1 MSIRSLLAGISAL
14 VVASSIV
21 HGQEEL
27 VQPEEVYATNG
38 VVSDT
43 LTLAISPITV
53 AGKTL
58 TSRLYNAS
66 CPGPTYR
73 LQRGNLLRLLLRNQL
88 PPNPD
93 QDSAD
98 QGNFPQR
105 LNTTNLHTHG
115 LNVSPA
121 DSSDNVLL
129 EILPGM
135 DFQFHIQLPADHAT
149 GTYWYHP
156 HHHTLTYGQVV
167 SGLAGS
173 IIVEDVP
180 DPLVTDPALL
190 AMDDRILVFS
200 SFQYDSA
207 TNTLPYPVRN
217 TSAATAFSPYG
228 PVVNTPVLVNGMIGP
243 KITLRPGE
251 IQRWRMINATYE
263 MNIDVRFVKVIEG
276 DTSAMTTQ
284 AIANDGLYF
293 KDMRSTSQ
301 EIIPTGALLDV
312 LVTAPTERGEY
323 QMVVVTRD
331 RQLVVQPDSQ
341 IVTIEVAGDP
351 IVPAM
356 QLPSKLQLAIAQGDI
371 RDEEITGSRTG
382 TFSVGDFADLATD
395 PTVVS
400 RSFTINSEPFDHDV
414 VNMTLQT
421 GAVEE
426 WTIVNNSSDFHPFH
440 IHVNEFQAIEKNGVK
455 YDPPIWWD
463 VLLLDTMSTYKI
475 RHRIGPAS
483 GKTVMHC
490 HYLPHED
497 WGMMNLI
504 DIVPKS
510 TSVDEAPWTMPTAF
524 PNPVVGRIEQV
535 KVNVPEFLAGRTLTV
550 ALYDVS
556 GTMISTQRVD
566 PSTTRQASIGVAELP
581 AGTYYLHVTDGGVYR
596 ETDMIVLVR

>member
-1 MSIRSLLAGISAL
+1 MSIRSFVLGVAFTLATFSVLHA
-14 VVASSIV
+14 
-21 HGQEEL
+21 QEEL
-27 VQPEEVYATNG
+27 VQPEEIFATDG
-38 VVSDT
+38 VISDT

-58 TSRLYNAS
+58 TSRLYNGT

-73 LQRGNLLRLLLRNQL
+73 LHRGELLRVLLKNQL

-98 QGNFPQR
+98 QGNYPQR

-115 LNVSPA
+115 LNVSPS

-129 EILPGM
+129 EILPGT

-156 HHHTLTYGQVV
+156 HHHTSTYGQVV
-167 SGLAGS
+167 SGLAGT
-173 IIVEDVP
+173 IIVEDVN

-190 AMDDRILVFS
+190 AIEDRILVFS
-200 SFQYDSA
+200 SFQFDSA

-217 TSAATAFSPYG
+217 TSATTAFSPYG
-228 PVVNTPVLVNGMIGP
+228 NLTDTPVLVNGMIGP
-243 KITLRPGE
+243 KITMRPGE

-263 MNIDVRFVKVIEG
+263 KNIDVRFVKIIEG
-276 DTSAMTTQ
+276 DTTAVITQ

-293 KDMRSTSQ
+293 NSMKPTSH
-301 EIIPTGALLDV
+301 EIIPTGARLDV
-312 LVTAPTERGEY
+312 LISAPSEPGTYE
-323 QMVVVTRD
+323 MIVLTRD
-331 RQLVVQPDSQ
+331 RQLVAEPDSQ
-341 IVTIEVAGDP
+341 IVTVVVAGDP
-351 IVPAM
+351 VVPAM
-356 QLPSKLQLAIAQGDI
+356 AMPSTLPIPIAQGDI
-371 RDEEITGSRTG
+371 RDEEITGSRTI

-400 RSFTINSEPFDHDV
+400 RSFTINNSPFDHNV
-414 VNMTLQT
+414 VNITMQS

-426 WTIVNNSSDFHPFH
+426 WTIINNSTDFHPFH

-455 YDPPIWWD
+455 FDPPIWWD
-463 VLLLDTMSTYKI
+463 VMLLDTMSTYKI

-504 DIVPKS
+504 DILPKS
-510 TSVDEAPWTMPTAF
+510 TSIDETPWATPIAF
-524 PNPVVGRIEQV
+524 PNPVVGRIDR
-535 KVNVPEFLAGRTLTV
+535 VNVNIPEFLTGRKLTIALHDVAGNV
-550 ALYDVS
+550 V
-556 GTMISTQRVD
+556 STQTVD
-566 PSTTRQASIGVAELP
+566 PSSKRQASVDVSALP
-581 AGTYYLHVTDGGVYR
+581 AGTYYLLVNDGGVYR
-596 ETDMIVLVR
+596 ESDMIVLVR

>member
-1 MSIRSLLAGISAL
+1 MSVRSIIVGVVFTLTSFSAL
-14 VVASSIV
+14 FA
-21 HGQEEL
+21 QEEL
-27 VQPEEVYATNG
+27 VQPEEVLAVDG

-58 TSRLYNAS
+58 TSRLYNGS
-66 CPGPTYR
+66 SPGPTYR
-73 LQRGNLLRLLLRNQL
+73 LHRGELLRVLLKNQL

-115 LNVSPA
+115 LNVSPS

-129 EILPGM
+129 EILPGT
-135 DFQFHIQLPADHAT
+135 DFQFHIQLPTDHAA

-156 HHHTLTYGQVV
+156 HHHTSTYGQVV
-167 SGLAGS
+167 SGLAGT
-173 IIVEDVP
+173 IIVEDVN

-190 AMDDRILVFS
+190 AIEDRIFVFS
-200 SFQYDSA
+200 LFQYDTA

-228 PVVNTPVLVNGMIGP
+228 TVTDSPVLVNGMLNP
-243 KITLRPGE
+243 KVTFRPGE

-263 MNIDVRFVKVIEG
+263 MNIDVRFLKIIEG
-276 DTSAMTTQ
+276 DTTQVVHQ

-293 KDMRSTSQ
+293 NTMKPSSH
-301 EIIPTGALLDV
+301 EIIPTGARLDF
-312 LVTAPTERGEY
+312 LVTAPSEPGEY
-323 QMVVVTRD
+323 VMQVLTRD
-331 RQLVVQPDSQ
+331 RQLVAQPDPQ
-341 IVTIEVAGDP
+341 FITIVVAGDP

-356 QLPSKLQLAIAQGDI
+356 SMPTRLPIPIAQGDI
-371 RDEEITGSRTG
+371 RDDEITGSRTIV
-382 TFSVGDFADLATD
+382 FNVGDFADLATD

-400 RSFTINSEPFDHDV
+400 RSFTIDNAPFDHNV
-414 VNMTLQT
+414 VNITLQS

-426 WTIVNNSSDFHPFH
+426 WTIINNSTDFHPFH

-455 YDPPIWWD
+455 FDPPIWWD
-463 VLLLDTMSTYKI
+463 VMLLDTMSTYKI
-475 RHRIGPAS
+475 RHRFGPAS

-504 DIVPKS
+504 DILPKS
-510 TSVDEAPWTMPTAF
+510 TSIDEAPWTTPVAF
-524 PNPVVGRIEQV
+524 PNPVVGRIDR
-535 KVNVPEFLAGRTLTV
+535 VNVNIPEFLTGKTLNISLHNV
-550 ALYDVS
+550 EGNLVS
-556 GTMISTQRVD
+556 SQTID
-566 PSTTRQASIGVAELP
+566 PSLKRQASIDVSALP
-581 AGTYYLHVTDGGVYR
+581 AGTYYLLVNDGGVYR
-596 ETDMIVLVR
+596 ESDMIVLVR

>member
-1 MSIRSLLAGISAL
+1 MSIRSFVVSAAATL
-14 VVASSIV
+14 TAFTVLSA
-21 HGQEEL
+21 QEEL
-27 VQPEEVYATNG
+27 VQPEEIFATDG
-38 VVSDT
+38 VISDT

-58 TSRLYNAS
+58 TSRLYNGT

-73 LQRGNLLRLLLRNQL
+73 LHRGQLLRVLLKNQL

-115 LNVSPA
+115 LNVSPS

-129 EILPGM
+129 EILPGT

-156 HHHTLTYGQVV
+156 HHHTSTYGQVV
-167 SGLAGS
+167 SGLAGT
-173 IIVEDVP
+173 IIVEDVN

-190 AMDDRILVFS
+190 AIEDRILMFS

-217 TSAATAFSPYG
+217 TSATTAFSPYG
-228 PVVNTPVLVNGMIGP
+228 TVTDTPVLINGMLNP
-243 KITLRPGE
+243 KITMRPGE

-263 MNIDVRFVKVIEG
+263 LNIDVRFVKIIEG
-276 DTSAMTTQ
+276 DTTDVVTQ
-284 AIANDGLYF
+284 VISNDGLYF
-293 KDMRSTSQ
+293 KTMKPSSH
-301 EIIPTGALLDV
+301 EIIPTGARTDV
-312 LVTAPTERGEY
+312 LISAPTEPGTY
-323 QMVVVTRD
+323 KMVVLTRD
-331 RQLVVQPDSQ
+331 RQLVSKQETQV
-341 IVTIEVAGDP
+341 VTIVVAGDP

-356 QLPSKLQLAIAQGDI
+356 SMPTRLPIPIAAGDI
-371 RDEEITGSRTG
+371 RDEEITGSRTI

-400 RSFTINSEPFDHDV
+400 RSFTINNSPFDHNV
-414 VNMTLQT
+414 VNITMQS

-426 WTIVNNSSDFHPFH
+426 WTIINNSSDFHPFH

-455 YDPPIWWD
+455 FDPPIWWD
-463 VLLLDTMSTYKI
+463 VMLLDTMSTYKI
-475 RHRIGPAS
+475 RHRIGPSS

-504 DIVPKS
+504 DILPKS
-510 TSVDEAPWTMPTAF
+510 TSIDETPWATPIAF
-524 PNPVVGRIEQV
+524 PNPVVGRIDR
-535 KVNVPEFLAGRTLTV
+535 VNVNLPEFLAGRKVTI
-550 ALYDVS
+550 ALHDVT
-556 GTMISTQRVD
+556 GNVVSTQSVD
-566 PSTTRQASIGVAELP
+566 PSSKRQATIDVSALP
-581 AGTYYLHVTDGGVYR
+581 AGTYYLLVNDGGVYR
-596 ETDMIVLVR
+596 ESDMIVLVR

>member
-1 MSIRSLLAGISAL
+1 MSIRSFVLGIATTLAAITVLSA
-14 VVASSIV
+14 
-21 HGQEEL
+21 QEEL
-27 VQPEEVYATNG
+27 VQPEEILARDG
-38 VVSDT
+38 VISDT

-58 TSRLYNAS
+58 TSRLYNGT

-73 LQRGNLLRLLLRNQL
+73 LHRGQLLRVLLKNQL

-98 QGNFPQR
+98 QGNYPQR

-129 EILPGM
+129 EILPGT

-156 HHHTLTYGQVV
+156 HHHTSTYGQVV
-167 SGLAGS
+167 SGLAGT
-173 IIVEDVP
+173 IIIEDVN

-190 AMDDRILVFS
+190 AIEDRILVFS
-200 SFQYDSA
+200 SFQFDSA

-217 TSAATAFSPYG
+217 TSATTAFSPYG
-228 PVVNTPVLVNGMIGP
+228 NLSETPVLINGMIGP
-243 KITLRPGE
+243 KITMRPGE

-263 MNIDVRFVKVIEG
+263 KNIDVRFLKIIEG
-276 DTSAMTTQ
+276 DTTDVITQ

-293 KDMRSTSQ
+293 NAMKPTSH
-301 EIIPTGALLDV
+301 EIVPTGARLDV
-312 LVTAPTERGEY
+312 LVSAPTEPGEY
-323 QMVVVTRD
+323 VMVVLTRD
-331 RQLVVQPDSQ
+331 RQLVAEPEPQT
-341 IVTIEVAGDP
+341 VTIVVAGDP

-356 QLPSKLQLAIAQGDI
+356 LMPTRLPIPIAQGDI
-371 RDEEITGSRTG
+371 RDEEITGSRTI

-400 RSFTINSEPFDHDV
+400 RSFTINNSPFDHNV
-414 VNMTLQT
+414 VNITMQS

-426 WTIVNNSSDFHPFH
+426 WTIINNSTDFHPFH

-455 YDPPIWWD
+455 FDPPIWWD
-463 VLLLDTMSTYKI
+463 VMLLDTMSTYKI

-504 DIVPKS
+504 DILPKS
-510 TSVDEAPWTMPTAF
+510 TSIDEAPWTTPVAF
-524 PNPVVGRIEQV
+524 PNPVVGRIDR
-535 KVNVPEFLAGRTLTV
+535 VNIKIPEFLAGRSLTV
-550 ALYDVS
+550 ALHDVAGNIVSTQKVDASTTHQATVDVS
-556 GTMISTQRVD
+556 
-566 PSTTRQASIGVAELP
+566 ALP
-581 AGTYYLHVTDGGVYR
+581 AGTYYLLVNDGGVYR
-596 ETDMIVLVR
+596 ESDMIVLVR

>member
-1 MSIRSLLAGISAL
+1 MSIRSFVVSAAATL
-14 VVASSIV
+14 TAFTVLSA
-21 HGQEEL
+21 QEEL
-27 VQPEEVYATNG
+27 VQPEEIFATDG
-38 VVSDT
+38 VISDT

-58 TSRLYNAS
+58 TSRLYNGT

-73 LQRGNLLRLLLRNQL
+73 LHRGQLLRVLLKNQL

-115 LNVSPA
+115 LNVSPS

-129 EILPGM
+129 EILPGT

-156 HHHTLTYGQVV
+156 HHHTSTYGQVV
-167 SGLAGS
+167 SGLAGT
-173 IIVEDVP
+173 IIVEDVN

-190 AMDDRILVFS
+190 AIEDRILMFS

-217 TSAATAFSPYG
+217 TSATTAFSPYG
-228 PVVNTPVLVNGMIGP
+228 TVTDTPVLINGMLNP
-243 KITLRPGE
+243 KITMRPGE

-263 MNIDVRFVKVIEG
+263 LNIDVRFVKIIEG
-276 DTSAMTTQ
+276 DTTDVVTQ
-284 AIANDGLYF
+284 VISNDGLYF
-293 KDMRSTSQ
+293 KTMKPSSH
-301 EIIPTGALLDV
+301 EIIPTGARTDV
-312 LVTAPTERGEY
+312 LISAPTEPGTY
-323 QMVVVTRD
+323 KMVVLTRD
-331 RQLVVQPDSQ
+331 RQLVSKQETQV
-341 IVTIEVAGDP
+341 VTIVVAGDP

-356 QLPSKLQLAIAQGDI
+356 SMPTRLPIPIAAGDI
-371 RDEEITGSRTG
+371 RDEEITGSRTI

-400 RSFTINSEPFDHDV
+400 RSFTINNSPFDHNV
-414 VNMTLQT
+414 VNITMQS

-426 WTIVNNSSDFHPFH
+426 WTIINNSSDFHPFH

-455 YDPPIWWD
+455 FDPPIWWD
-463 VLLLDTMSTYKI
+463 VMLLDTMSTYKI
-475 RHRIGPAS
+475 RHRIGPSS

-504 DIVPKS
+504 DILPKS
-510 TSVDEAPWTMPTAF
+510 TSIDETPWATPIAF
-524 PNPVVGRIEQV
+524 PNPVVGRIDR
-535 KVNVPEFLAGRTLTV
+535 VNVNLPEFLAGRNVTI
-550 ALYDVS
+550 ALHDVT
-556 GTMISTQRVD
+556 GNVVSTQSVD
-566 PSTTRQASIGVAELP
+566 PSSKRQATIDVSALP
-581 AGTYYLHVTDGGVYR
+581 AGTYYLLVNDGGVYR
-596 ETDMIVLVR
+596 ESDMIVLVR